1 MTDATLEEWIASRGI
16 SVDDAI
22 ACGLFETDTPQLD
35 VHPSMEYLDGF
46 KGVGIPYWNADA
58 TPKLVHDRAHVRMRR
73 LGELAKGTSKYV
85 QGAGTGVHVYLTPFV
100 DWAAIFAD
108 PKCPMIV
115 TEGEAKA
122 IAACSQSFACI
133 ALGGVTST
141 RDSTTGEWLPGL
153 QGCVWRNRVVYICFD
168 SDAQQ
173 NPDVFAA
180 QEAIRS
186 ELSVNRGADVRIVV
200 LPGKPVPPNSDG
212 EEQPDEKVGLDDF
225 LLWKGRLELQRLLH
239 VTQSASKLDKAIMQI
254 NAHCAIIDDEEAIYD
269 EQRDQFYSTS
279 FFVGTSRFAS
289 IKLPVVGMGK
299 NGPVERP
306 PILVAKEWCSHANAR
321 RYAST
326 VFKPGEPRVIQTAK
340 GAHLNRWQGF
350 RSEAGDVQPF
360 LNLTEFLFGELEED
374 NKTFPLKLLAYKAQN
389 PGYKIPIAMFFVGT
403 KGSGKSLWCELAQKA
418 FAPASDMIQPTLLL
432 SDYNS
437 YVDRNVLL
445 FIDEVTPRVME
456 QAGEMLKLL
465 VSQSQVMLSEK
476 YRPIKPV
483 DNLGLYL
490 LTSNYPE
497 AASFSRDERRYFV
510 ANCPD
515 KLTGSEGEAFYMD
528 YLKPYNNKGDPGPAI
543 MHYLLNYDLGG
554 WEPPMEAPMTSARYN
569 AYREGLNPITSL
581 AEQMLSADENVIT
594 VWIDNSMR
602 WAAETKA
609 NPPANAPL
617 SLLKKIMQVEA
628 VMPQWPVR
636 PFYSMSELALLFPG
650 LSEQLMGNKGG
661 RYKNYTP
668 EQISS
673 QLRTS
678 GVKTLR
684 NKDDVR
690 GFRYQGIIEP
700 FLIIADVHNE
710 AWKKPLT
717 QAEFEVLMQSFGT
730 YAELPG
736 ARVAAK
742 RAR

>member
-1 MTDATLEEWIASRGI
+1 MPDNSLEEWIASRGI
-16 SVDDAI
+16 TVDDAI
-22 ACGLFETDTPQLD
+22 ACGLFETDTPQID
-35 VHPSMEYLDGF
+35 VHPSLSYLDGF
-46 KGVGIPYWNADA
+46 LGVGIPYWNADA
-58 TPKLVHDRAHVRMRR
+58 TPKIVQARAHVRMRR
-73 LGELAKGTSKYV
+73 LGELAKGTAKYV
-85 QGAGTGVHVYLTPFV
+85 QGTGTGVHVYLCPFI

-108 PKCPMIV
+108 PKCPIVV

-122 IAACSQSFACI
+122 IAACSQGFACI

-141 RDSTTGEWLPGL
+141 RDSITGEYLPGL
-153 QGCVWRNRVVYICFD
+153 EGCVWRNRIVYICFD

-200 LPGKPVPPNSDG
+200 LPGKPVKPDADG
-212 EEQPDEKVGLDDF
+212 TENPDEKVGLDDF
-225 LLWKGRLELQRLLH
+225 LLWKGRIELQRLLH
-239 VTQSASKLDKAIMQI
+239 TTQSASKLDKAIMQI
-254 NAHCAIIDDEEAIYD
+254 NRDCSIIDDEEAVYD
-269 EQRDQFYSTS
+269 EQRDQFYSS
-279 FFVGTSRFAS
+279 NFFRNESRFAS
-289 IKLPVVGMGK
+289 LKLPVVGMGK

-306 PILVAKEWCSHANAR
+306 PVLVAKEWCSHANAR

-326 VFKPGEPRVIQTAK
+326 VFKPGEPRVIKTAR
-340 GAHLNRWQGF
+340 GAMLNRWQGF
-350 RSEAGDVQPF
+350 NAAPGDCEPF
-360 LNLTEFLFGELEED
+360 LDLTAFMFSELD
-374 NKTFPLKLLAYKAQN
+374 DDTQDFALKLLAYKAQN
-389 PGYKIPIAMFFVGT
+389 PGRKVPIAIFLVGT
-403 KGSGKSLWCELAQKA
+403 KGSGKSMWCELVQKA
-418 FAPASDMIQPTLLL
+418 FAPASNMLQPTLLL
-432 SDYNS
+432 ADYNS

-445 FIDEVTPRVME
+445 FVDEVTPRVME

-465 VSQSQVMLSEK
+465 VSQPEVMLNEK
-476 YRPIKPV
+476 YRPMKPV
-483 DNLGLYL
+483 DNLGLYI

-510 ANCPD
+510 VNTPD
-515 KLTGSEGEAFYMD
+515 KLDGEVGAAY
-528 YLKPYNNKGDPGPAI
+528 YRNLVTYKNNDPGPAI
-543 MHYLLNYDLGG
+543 MHYLLNFDLQG
-554 WEPPMEAPMTSARYN
+554 WEPPMEAPVTSARYN

-581 AEQMLSADENVIT
+581 AEQMLSADENV
-594 VWIDNSMR
+594 VKLWIDSSMR

-617 SLLKKIMQVEA
+617 TLLKKIQQVEA
-628 VMPQWPVR
+628 IMPQWPVR

-673 QLRTS
+673 QLRTA

-690 GFRYQGIIEP
+690 GFRYMGVIEP

-710 AWKKPLT
+710 EWKKPLT
-717 QAEFEVLMQSFGT
+717 QAEFDGLMQSFGT

-736 ARVAAK
+736 ARLAAK
-742 RAR
+742 SAR